1 MDKAERGKMYFDYL
15 RDEGYAPQIDQ
26 DGDVMFKFEGG
37 KYYIFIDD
45 KDEMYFRVVYP
56 GFWPIQ
62 SEAEKD
68 RVIKAAMEATST
80 TKIAK
85 VFPVGNDVWADA
97 ELICQ
102 PPETFKLVIWRCVRS
117 IRAAVAKFLQGM
129 KPAAPDP
136 QQPAPNGQPQ
146 PPPPT
151 QGVAPPAPAA
161 G

>member
-1 MDKAERGKMYFDYL
+1 MTKAELAQMYLDYL

-26 DGDVMFKFEGG
+26 DGDVLFKYEGG
-37 KYYIFIDD
+37 KYYILIDE

-62 SEAEKD
+62 SEVERG
-68 RVIKAAMEATST
+68 RVIKAAMEATAST
-80 TKIAK
+80 KVAK

-102 PPETFKLVIWRCVRS
+102 PPDTFKLVIWRSIRS
-117 IRAAVAKFLQGM
+117 IRAAVAKFLEGM
-129 KPAAPDP
+129 RPAAEETQEPTS
-136 QQPAPNGQPQ
+136 AGEPQ
-146 PPPPT
+146 PPPNGSGP
-151 QGVAPPAPAA
+151 AAPAA